1 MAMMTQITMA
11 REDITDRHVQSAFSY
26 IVSCFSVVG
35 GAVYLSLYLPVFWR
49 YVALAVAIPL
59 LIWAVRTWV
68 EKENKPPRRVLMM
81 LSSHETGYD
90 ADEARAAADT
100 FEDWNIHPVWCSLQG
115 GAAPSMGGMLGV
127 EGDDATVPLARCP
140 AADFVALYLV
150 GGPGAAFDW
159 PKSAPLHARV
169 TEILQQG
176 GTVGSQLQ
184 WSTGMPRLPPAL
196 VVRTTGR
203 AALTTR
209 YSSALR
215 LVWRFSCA
223 PAGTALSLAGVWRA
237 ARSHREGRGR
247 HNVAK
252 ACMFGMWRV
261 LFDGRVRA
269 GYSNGLRR
277 RKSA

>member
-81 LSSHETGYD
+81 LSNHETGYD
-90 ADEARAAADT
+90 ADEARVAADT
-100 FEDWNIHPVWCSLQG
+100 FEDRNIHPVWCSLQG

-127 EGDDATVPLARCP
+127 EGDDETLPLARCP

-159 PKSAPLHARV
+159 TKSAPLHARV
-169 TEILQQG
+169 AEILQQG
-176 GTVGSQLQ
+176 GTVGACGTGVAGLSEAIQLVSNENVLYITGAKVTKELKAMDT
-184 WSTGMPRLPPAL
+184 STRNVIVGKLAESAKLVATAMAAGSPLEAPSARLPPP
-196 VVRTTGR
+196 
-203 AALTTR
+203 
-209 YSSALR
+209 SDD
-215 LVWRFSCA
+215 
-223 PAGTALSLAGVWRA
+223 
-237 ARSHREGRGR
+237 
-247 HNVAK
+247 K
-252 ACMFGMWRV
+252 
-261 LFDGRVRA
+261 
-269 GYSNGLRR
+269 
-277 RKSA
+277 KSK